1 MNSPLNLS
9 KLKLDSKFPHR
20 PGYGTKGTPVTL
32 WANYVEMVP
41 DAKLILY
48 RYDVAVSPKACGK
61 KLGQIVRLVLET
73 PEMTPLLSDIVTDFR
88 STLISRQ
95 RLNKDDMVVDV
106 QYRFEGEDVPRQDA
120 TIYSVGIQFTN
131 TLRVSDLINY
141 LASTD
146 LDEQYDEKLPIIQ
159 AFNIFLNHYSKSVG
173 NIATIG
179 AHKSFS
185 LSPNSDKWNLGAGL
199 TAIRGFFSSVRVATC
214 RILVNVNVSHGA
226 FYDADRL
233 DQLIQ
238 KFEYENGR
246 DKEKLR
252 KFLENLKVRTTHL
265 AERRNKAGQAIVKA
279 KTIHDLATKRDGRA
293 LPHPPRITNYG
304 AGPKDVE
311 FWLDGQTH
319 SSAASTAGSR
329 GGGKKKG
336 KKPGGPLGPAS
347 GGRYI
352 SVFDFFKD
360 KHGIQIG
367 NPTIP
372 VVNVGT
378 KENPSYLPT
387 EVCVVMPGQAYR
399 AQLDRK
405 QTQQMIRFA
414 VRRPWENANSIVSQG
429 FQTAG
434 LSPQGNV
441 LLGRFGISVPQKL
454 ITVQGRVLNPPNVVY
469 RGNNVAQL
477 QSGSWN
483 MLKVKFNVGGM
494 RLNKW
499 AYLLIS
505 ESNSRTASPNESSL
519 AVVMEELHRS
529 LEATGVSAAKPTRVK
544 KIDVNDDD
552 DGEVE
557 KTLEWAAENL
567 DLLFI
572 ILPAPNHPLYPRIKW
587 LGDIKYGIQTICS
600 FGDKLATEKG
610 RDQYLKNLAQKFN
623 LKLGGTN
630 QIVDKLR
637 LSIINED
644 KTMVVG
650 IDVTHP
656 SPGSS
661 ANAPS
666 VAGMVANIDTSLGQ
680 WPASIQIQKT
690 ARKEEVESLSEM
702 LKRHLELWKTKGHH
716 QSFPENIL
724 IYRDG
729 VSEGQY
735 NKVIDEELP
744 QLRDACKQTYPLP
757 EQEKGLPNFTIIIVG
772 KRHHTRFY
780 PIADQTADKFS
791 NPKPGTV
798 VDRGVTEVRNWDF
811 FLQPHAALQGTARPA
826 HYYILL
832 DEIFQRRYRTI
843 PPPFQ
848 NIADVLEDLTHNM
861 SYAFGRATKA
871 ISVCPPARYADIVCE
886 RARHYLGN
894 LFNTPPHSAAVS
906 VADSA
911 HEGPQAS
918 NDDVRVHMRLR
929 DTMFYV

>member
-1 MNSPLNLS
+1 MFTQGGRGGRGSGDSRQGEFRGRGRGQGHSDRGGFRGGSRGGSRGGFRGGHGGNFGPGRGGAAVRTYLWASPVHPLICSCITDYHGTRPPDGTVPAPDTRVLDTEDVAQRAMNSPLNLS

-131 TLRVSDLINY
+131 NLRVSDLINY

-360 KHGIQIG
+360 SRDVFGALAM
-367 NPTIP
+367 
-372 VVNVGT
+372 GT
-378 KENPSYLPT
+378 DSVHRTWHTNWQPYHP
-387 EVCVVMPGQAYR
+387 CGQCR
-399 AQLDRK
+399 NEREPQL
-405 QTQQMIRFA
+405 
-414 VRRPWENANSIVSQG
+414 
-429 FQTAG
+429 
-434 LSPQGNV
+434 
-441 LLGRFGISVPQKL
+441 
-454 ITVQGRVLNPPNVVY
+454 PPNRTM
-469 RGNNVAQL
+469 RGHA
-477 QSGSWN
+477 W
-483 MLKVKFNVGGM
+483 
-494 RLNKW
+494 
-499 AYLLIS
+499 
-505 ESNSRTASPNESSL
+505 
-519 AVVMEELHRS
+519 
-529 LEATGVSAAKPTRVK
+529 
-544 KIDVNDDD
+544 
-552 DGEVE
+552 
-557 KTLEWAAENL
+557 
-567 DLLFI
+567 
-572 ILPAPNHPLYPRIKW
+572 
-587 LGDIKYGIQTICS
+587 
-600 FGDKLATEKG
+600 
-610 RDQYLKNLAQKFN
+610 
-623 LKLGGTN
+623 
-630 QIVDKLR
+630 
-637 LSIINED
+637 
-644 KTMVVG
+644 
-650 IDVTHP
+650 
-656 SPGSS
+656 PG
-661 ANAPS
+661 
-666 VAGMVANIDTSLGQ
+666 L
-680 WPASIQIQKT
+680 
-690 ARKEEVESLSEM
+690 
-702 LKRHLELWKTKGHH
+702 
-716 QSFPENIL
+716 
-724 IYRDG
+724 
-729 VSEGQY
+729 
-735 NKVIDEELP
+735 
-744 QLRDACKQTYPLP
+744 
-757 EQEKGLPNFTIIIVG
+757 
-772 KRHHTRFY
+772 
-780 PIADQTADKFS
+780 
-791 NPKPGTV
+791 
-798 VDRGVTEVRNWDF
+798 
-811 FLQPHAALQGTARPA
+811 
-826 HYYILL
+826 
-832 DEIFQRRYRTI
+832 
-843 PPPFQ
+843 
-848 NIADVLEDLTHNM
+848 
-861 SYAFGRATKA
+861 
-871 ISVCPPARYADIVCE
+871 
-886 RARHYLGN
+886 
-894 LFNTPPHSAAVS
+894 
-906 VADSA
+906 
-911 HEGPQAS
+911 
-918 NDDVRVHMRLR
+918 
-929 DTMFYV
+929 